1 MVARRPTIADVALRA
16 GVSKGL
22 VSFVFNDRPGVAPQ
36 TRERIVVAA
45 RELGWR
51 PSATARSLSTR
62 RSLALGLVLRRP
74 TQVLVADPFFPAF
87 IAGIETVLNRTGQVL
102 VLSMVPD
109 EEAELRT
116 YRTLVTDRRVDGVFL
131 TDLRCRDPRL
141 ALLAELELPAV
152 TIGRPLGAR
161 PFPAVILDDDQGVR
175 RSVEHL
181 VGLGHRRLAY
191 VAGDPEMLHG
201 LRRRAS
207 FVAAMRGAGLA
218 HDQVIDTDFSP
229 AQAGVATARLVE
241 QATPPTAI
249 IYASDPMAVAGMALL
264 QSRGRLIPQQVSVT
278 GFDGSDLASHLH
290 PPLTTVAAD
299 PVTWGSTAAEVLLRL
314 IADGE
319 ADDVELPAARL
330 MIAGSTGPPPPD

>member
-1 MVARRPTIADVALRA
+1 MAVRRPTIADVAQRA

-45 RELGWR
+45 RELGWT

-62 RSLALGLVLRRP
+62 RSLALGLVVRRP

-87 IAGIETVLNRTGQVL
+87 IAGIETVLNRSGQVL
-102 VLSMVPD
+102 VLSMVAD

-131 TDLRCRDPRL
+131 TDLRYRDPRL
-141 ALLAELELPAV
+141 ALLVELELSAV
-152 TIGRPLGAR
+152 TIGRPEGES
-161 PFPAVILDDDQGVR
+161 PFPAVNLDDDQGVR
-175 RSVEHL
+175 QSVEHL
-181 VGLGHRRLAY
+181 VELGHRRLAY
-191 VAGDPEMLHG
+191 VAGDLEMLHG
-201 LRRRAS
+201 RRRRTS
-207 FVAAMRGAGLA
+207 FVTAMRAAGLPA
-218 HDQVIDTDFSP
+218 DQIIDTDFSP
-229 AQAGVATARLVE
+229 GQAGAATARLIELPV
-241 QATPPTAI
+241 APTAI

-264 QSRGRLIPQQVSVT
+264 QRHGRLIPEQVSVT

-299 PVTWGSTAAEVLLRL
+299 PVAWGSAAAEVLLRL

-319 ADDVELPAARL
+319 ATDVELPAAQL
-330 MIAGSTGPPPPD
+330 VVGGSTGPPPD

>member
-1 MVARRPTIADVALRA
+1 MVRHPTIADVAQRA

-45 RELGWR
+45 RELGWT

-62 RSLALGLVLRRP
+62 RSLALGLVVRRP

-87 IAGIETVLNRTGQVL
+87 IAGIETVLNRSGQVL

-109 EEAELRT
+109 EQAELRA
-116 YRTLVTDRRVDGVFL
+116 YRTLVADRRVDGVFL

-141 ALLAELELPAV
+141 DLLSELELSAV
-152 TIGRPLGAR
+152 TIGRPEGKPR
-161 PFPAVILDDDQGVR
+161 FPAVILDDDQGVR
-175 RSVEHL
+175 QSVEHL

-191 VAGDPEMLHG
+191 VAGDIEMLHG
-201 LRRRAS
+201 RRRLTS
-207 FVAAMRGAGLA
+207 FVAAMTEAGLP
-218 HDQVIDTDFSP
+218 HNQVIDTDFSP
-229 AQAGVATARLVE
+229 AQAGAATARLIE
-241 QATPPTAI
+241 EPTPPTAI

-264 QSRGRLIPQQVSVT
+264 QRRGRSIPQQVSVT
-278 GFDGSDLASHLH
+278 GFDGSEIASHLH
-290 PPLTTVAAD
+290 PALTTVTAD

-314 IADGE
+314 IADGGAE
-319 ADDVELPAARL
+319 DVELPAAQL
-330 MIAGSTGPPPPD
+330 LVAASTGPPPPD